1 MQRQLFDPPVGLQ
14 PKYHDAA
21 PTIRREPAPPPAN
34 TTLEFDR
41 FCVLLRRRQLFADGA
56 PVELGTR
63 AFDLLMV
70 LIEADGRLVTKRE
83 LLARVWPTTVVAEAN
98 LKVQVAALRKAL
110 GPADA
115 IIRTDFGLGY
125 RFTAEIRCVAR

>member
-1 MQRQLFDPPVGLQ
+1 MTQ
-14 PKYHDAA
+14 
-21 PTIRREPAPPPAN
+21 
-34 TTLEFDR
+34 LEFDR
-41 FCVLLRRRQLFADGA
+41 FRVLPRRRQLFADGA
-56 PVELGTR
+56 PVALGTR

-83 LLARVWPTTVVAEAN
+83 LLARVWPTTVVVEAN

-110 GPADA
+110 GPDDA

-125 RFTAEIRCVAR
+125 RFTAEIRSIAR